1 MKSLVKKIIY
11 TLAVPL
17 VIYGCAAQ
25 LPDLVWPEP
34 PAQPR
39 IKYTD
44 SFNSGAQFKKSSIVA
59 EVALGAEAALTLKKP
74 MGVHVEKD
82 GKILVTDTGNAD
94 VHIWDPIGEDATSF
108 SAEGSKFFFKPI
120 SLTSDSTGRIFVTD
134 SQADKVGVFD
144 AEYKLIAY
152 LAPEI
157 PFKQPSGIC
166 LNEKTNRLYVTDTHN
181 HHIVVFD
188 LQTLEFIKTIGR
200 RGKEEGQ
207 FNFPSHIATNDDGNL
222 YVVDTMNAR
231 VQIFDSE
238 GNFMRAFGQF
248 GDVIGMFARP
258 KGIALDSED
267 HIYVVDAAFNNV
279 QIFNQE
285 GEPLLSFAEFGSDR
299 GQLILPAGIYIDDE
313 DFIYVVDSWNQR
325 IVKYEYLGEK
335 HDAREAA
342 TAAPAKKK

>member
-1 MKSLVKKIIY
+1 MKSLAKKILIAI
-11 TLAVPL
+11 AVPFIL
-17 VIYGCAAQ
+17 YGCTTT
-25 LPDLVWPEP
+25 LPDIVWPEP

-39 IKYTD
+39 IKYIDT
-44 SFNSGAQFKKSSIVA
+44 FTSGKDFKKSSIVS
-59 EVALGAEAALTLKKP
+59 EVALGAEGNLFLKKP
-74 MGVHVEKD
+74 MGVHVD
-82 GKILVTDTGNAD
+82 HNGRILVTDTGTANIL
-94 VHIWDPIGEDATSF
+94 IWDPIREDATSF
-108 SAEGSKFFFKPI
+108 SDQGSKAFFKPI
-120 SLTSDSTGRIFVTD
+120 SLTTDSTGRIFVTD

-144 AEYKLIAY
+144 PEYKLIAY
-152 LAPEI
+152 LDPEI
-157 PFKQPSGIC
+157 PFKQPSGIT

-181 HHIVVFD
+181 HFIAVFELD
-188 LQTLEFIKTIGR
+188 SLNFLKTIGK

-207 FNFPSHIATNDDGNL
+207 FNFPSHIDTDSAGNL

-279 QIFNQE
+279 QIFNQD
-285 GEPLLSFAEFGSDR
+285 GEPLLSFSGFGSDR
-299 GQLILPAGIYIDDE
+299 GQLILPAGIDIDPE

-325 IVKYEYLGEK
+325 VVKFEYLGEK

-342 TAAPAKKK
+342 APSTPKK